1 MLVDS
6 TISRAEHALAWINI
20 GQTCPIMSISAG
32 ARWLM
37 KICSKDWSLGHSLS
51 LSNFHSAVDT
61 DEMPSAG
68 RFFALEFNAP
78 KKGGKAEILRAL
90 PQVNIHDPTL
100 VPESR
105 CHHHS

>member
-6 TISRAEHALAWINI
+6 TISRAEHD
-20 GQTCPIMSISAG
+20 
-32 ARWLM
+32 WL
-37 KICSKDWSLGHSLS
+37 LGHSPS

-78 KKGGKAEILRAL
+78 KKGGKAEILQANLRSTSMTQMPPPFIIL
-90 PQVNIHDPTL
+90 MPCWETSHLTPYFSFL
-100 VPESR
+100 S
-105 CHHHS
+105 